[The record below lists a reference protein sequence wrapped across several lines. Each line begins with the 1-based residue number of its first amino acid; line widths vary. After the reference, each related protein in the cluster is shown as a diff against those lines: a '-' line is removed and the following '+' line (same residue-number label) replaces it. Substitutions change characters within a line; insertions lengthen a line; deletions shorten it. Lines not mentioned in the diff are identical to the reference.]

1 MKPIFFFF
9 KQRIKSLEYALS
21 GIKLLISTEDNMK
34 LHVLLVIIMSFLGI
48 YFELSATEWLIQILT
63 VAGVLSLEAINTT
76 IEKLA
81 DFIHPEYHEKIKI
94 IKNLAAGAVL
104 IYALA
109 SLAVGIVIYFP
120 KII

>member
-1 MKPIFFFF
+1 
-9 KQRIKSLEYALS
+9 
-21 GIKLLISTEDNMK
+21 
-34 LHVLLVIIMSFLGI
+34 MSFLGI